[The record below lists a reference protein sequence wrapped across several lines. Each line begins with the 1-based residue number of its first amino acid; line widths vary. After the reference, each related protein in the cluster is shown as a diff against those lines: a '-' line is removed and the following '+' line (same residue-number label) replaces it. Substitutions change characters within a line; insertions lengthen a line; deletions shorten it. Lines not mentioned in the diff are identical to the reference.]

1 MAATTGTIAIDP
13 TARIADGA
21 AIGPQVT
28 IGPYCVIGPNVTIGE
43 DCTLIAHVHVTGHTT
58 VGPRTKVYPF
68 ASLGTPPQ
76 SVKYRGGP
84 TRLEIGADCDIREHV
99 TMNLGTEDGGGI
111 TRVGDRGFFM
121 VGSHVG
127 HDCDVGD
134 DVILANNAVLGGHVT
149 LGNRVVLGGGAA
161 VHQFVR
167 IGESAMVSGVCGVA
181 ADLIPFGFAIG
192 QRAVLDGLNVV
203 GMRRRGFSRADIH
216 RLRSAYDVLFLGPGI
231 FRDRLKRIEREFAG
245 DELIGS
251 VLAFIRA
258 GDARPLMHPDLSGV
272 SRDSAEAA
280 SANNAT

>member
-1 MAATTGTIAIDP
+1 MTAKPAIDP
-13 TARIADGA
+13 TTCIADGA

-28 IGPYCVIGPNVTIGE
+28 IGPYCVIGPNVTISEG
-43 DCTLIAHVHVTGHTT
+43 CTLVAHVHVTGHTT
-58 VGPRTKVYPF
+58 IGPRTKIYPF

-84 TRLEIGADCDIREHV
+84 TRLEIGAGCDVREHV

-127 HDCDVGD
+127 HDCHVGD

-149 LGNRVVLGGGAA
+149 LGNRVVLGGAA
-161 VHQFVR
+161 AIHQFVR
-167 IGESAMVSGVCGVA
+167 IGESAMVSGVSGVG
-181 ADLIPFGFAIG
+181 ADIIPFGFAIG
-192 QRAVLDGLNVV
+192 QRAVLDGLNVL

-216 RLRSAYDVLFLGPGI
+216 RLRGAYHALFLGEGL
-231 FRDRLKRIEREFAG
+231 FQDRLARIEREFAG

-258 GDARPLMHPDLSGV
+258 GNARPLMHPDLWGAN
-272 SRDSAEAA
+272 RGGTEAA
-280 SANNAT
+280 PADNVT